1 MITSRTGQHR
11 PYGALMRLENVSF
24 DEDLNMRQTALT
36 FDMDLELS
44 GTAGVRWDVSSF
56 DLYGF
61 VFDRDIGFTI
71 E

>member
-1 MITSRTGQHR
+1 MITPRTGQHR

-24 DEDLNMRQTALT
+24 DEDLNMRQTALA

-44 GTAGVRWDVSSF
+44 GIAGVRWDVSSF
-56 DLYGF
+56 YIYGIVSERDL
-61 VFDRDIGFTI
+61 GFTI